1 MLVARLRVAALG
13 LLLATGLAGCARE
26 TGDFG
31 RAKPNTLDDRV
42 MPFLGDAVAR
52 HGRDELVSD
61 FNRTDREGTL
71 RDRSWA
77 IVRAPHVEDW
87 FGHLLVEGQRTRI
100 LPEIDSRF
108 EPAGYYAYLRRDPFR
123 SSEARWNRLLA
134 DMRADTGLVGPFWD
148 EARRVRQDDQL
159 RLRTLDGRTDVA
171 PTELRDAY
179 ARIDENA
186 RVVDW
191 VWRALRFRLA
201 AYRMAIDRIMVETP
215 SDRLWEANQVW
226 GAFRRAIET
235 AEADFPAETRRD
247 RGQVRRSRYGE
258 GAGIH
263 EVVPQK

>member
-1 MLVARLRVAALG
+1 MIVAGIRVAVLLILVAGLG
-13 LLLATGLAGCARE
+13 GCARE

-31 RAKPNTLDDRV
+31 RAKPNTLDDRI

-71 RDRSWA
+71 RDRAWA
-77 IVRAPHVEDW
+77 LVRAPHVEDW
-87 FGHLLVEGQRTRI
+87 FGHMLVEGQRTRI

-159 RLRTLDGRTDVA
+159 RLRAVDGRRDVA
-171 PTELRDAY
+171 AEELRDAT
-179 ARIDENA
+179 ARVEENA

-191 VWRALRFRLA
+191 AWRALRFRLA

-215 SDRLWEANQVW
+215 SDRLWEANQTW
-226 GAFRRAIET
+226 GAFKRAIET
-235 AEADFPAETRRD
+235 AEADFPAGEH
-247 RGQVRRSRYGE
+247 RGAATNRRSRYGE
-258 GAGIH
+258 GAGIR